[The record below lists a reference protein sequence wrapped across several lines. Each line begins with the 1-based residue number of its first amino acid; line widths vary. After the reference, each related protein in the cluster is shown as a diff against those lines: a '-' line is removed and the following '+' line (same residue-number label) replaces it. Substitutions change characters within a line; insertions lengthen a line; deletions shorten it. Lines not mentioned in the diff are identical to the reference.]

1 MLADLIVINIKIIMF
16 GALLVDITKYKF
28 SKRVNLT

>member
-1 MLADLIVINIKIIMF
+1 MLADLIVINIKIIMCR
-16 GALLVDITKYKF
+16 ALLVDITKYKF